1 MSGSVHGVGILWE
14 NWIYDCWD
22 LSWIEMLDLWFCE
35 GGVEDKF
42 GWDNGQQNGRETIG
56 LSSNDWTNF
65 F

>member
-1 MSGSVHGVGILWE
+1 MGLEFCGR
-14 NWIYDCWD
+14 
-22 LSWIEMLDLWFCE
+22 IEFVIVEICE